1 MFVYLRIRFNCLF
14 VVIVCDFFFFSS
26 RRRHTRCALVTG
38 VQTCALPILP
48 MTVIRTRPSASS
60 TTVEASFSNSSLG
73 IRQPSRNSSGGRKSS
88 RNSSGRSEEHTS
100 ELQSLMRI
108 SYAVFCL
115 TKKNKCQ
122 LSAQKSMYIYTT
134 HNVQNKT
141 KKLTKAVTIH

>member
-1 MFVYLRIRFNCLF
+1 MADTAIGSVGDTTAASAKATAIGIAGIIQWMNR
-14 VVIVCDFFFFSS
+14 
-26 RRRHTRCALVTG
+26 
-38 VQTCALPILP
+38 PMP

-88 RNSSGRSEEHTS
+88 RNSSGSRDRKSTRL

-115 TKKNKCQ
+115 KKKKTTIIKQENHQTNKVTK
-122 LSAQKSMYIYTT
+122 
-134 HNVQNKT
+134 NVT
-141 KKLTKAVTIH
+141 